1 MKKKL
6 ANSIDNAAKIL
17 IISAQEKHLG
27 DVHWKYF
34 RYFFL
39 NCYYDFYVGRKKF
52 PKFYNA

>member
-34 RYFFL
+34 RYFLL